1 MASCKF
7 DGGKC
12 HGAGDVKAALR
23 HNDITPEMRA
33 VAAHGNPDIDLTKS
47 GLNVRLYGGSYAE
60 RCEKYDARIAELDAV
75 PGANVRK
82 DRVTG
87 QLIETPVPKELP
99 RSQYNAWMR
108 RVVEIQLARYG
119 AENMIAADGH
129 WDEEHKYT
137 GEHGQPEMSRVHV
150 QTVVVPV
157 VDGRLCGKEFF
168 SRKHMRELNDAVQA
182 MSRDEFG
189 VDFLDGTKKKGKK
202 STEQL
207 KAESAAKAAEAAQRD
222 AEAIRAAAKAEAAR
236 MHQEASEARRKAE
249 EARRQAEGTLR
260 EAVRQGDRYR
270 QQAKEELQR
279 APQLRDD
286 DEALIRFMQHRKD
299 PKTGQTQYDFVRGQF
314 TAYQAKQAAKRPAP
328 KTQQTRAEAMAMLD
342 RMGPSPQKQADDHT
356 LDF

>member
-33 VAAHGNPDIDLTKS
+33 VAAHGNPDIDLAKS
-47 GLNVRLYGGSYAE
+47 GLNVRLYGGSYTE

-87 QLIETPVPKELP
+87 QLIETPVPKGLP

-168 SRKHMRELNDAVQA
+168 SRKQMRELNDAVQS

-207 KAESAAKAAEAAQRD
+207 KAESAAKAAEAAQRA
-222 AEAIRAAAKAEAAR
+222 AEAIRAAAKEDAAR
-236 MHQEASEARRKAE
+236 LLREASEALQEAE
-249 EARRQAEGTLR
+249 RLQK
-260 EAVRQGDRYR
+260 
-270 QQAKEELQR
+270 QAKAAIAAGDAYQQTAR
-279 APQLRDD
+279 ALRSDD
-286 DEALIRFMQHRKD
+286 QALIDYMQRCKYD
-299 PKTGQTQYDFVRGQF
+299 TGKTVYDTMRDRMVASQQR
-314 TAYQAKQAAKRPAP
+314 KQAAKRPAAS
-328 KTQQTRAEAMAMLD
+328 RAEAMRELD
-342 RMGPSPQKQADDHT
+342 RLTAGLQQQADGRS